1 MIRTTGANSV
11 LQTLKEMF
19 GAKNKQSRPER
30 IDDERL
36 EGSDSDEADLEAL
49 DEEKSKSA

>member
-19 GAKNKQSRPER
+19 GAKNKQSRSER
-30 IDDERL
+30 IGDERL
-36 EGSDSDEADLEAL
+36 QGSESDEDDLAAL